1 MSKDSMNINSTNTPR
16 INPLNTNP
24 LAKHFNIKDL
34 LTFALPSVLVI
45 VSMSIF
51 GIIDGFFVANYVG
64 TAAFAAVNLMIP
76 VLIGFGAV
84 GFMLGAGGSAIVA
97 KTLGEGKAGL
107 ANTYFSLIIV
117 YFTLFGVIIS
127 ALGFLFT
134 PEIAALLGS
143 EGELLE
149 SCVVYGRILF
159 AITPAFILQQAFL
172 SFFSVVNKPNL
183 SFQISLIA
191 GLCNVVLD
199 FVLIVVCE
207 LGILGAA
214 VATAVAWLIAG
225 MFPLVYFMRK
235 SEIALRL
242 DILQGL
248 KAIKAHSVVLFRT
261 CVNGSSEMVSQL
273 SLSLVN
279 ILYNYQLMRLVGQDG
294 IAAFGVVMYLNII
307 FCALFRGYS
316 IASSQTISFQYGAG
330 DKKELA
336 SLLQKSLTIMAVCGV
351 GVFVFC
357 QAFAKPLSYIFV
369 SYDES
374 LLELT
379 VSACKIYGIAYIFM
393 GLNIWTSAFFTAL
406 NNGVVSAIIAFLRT
420 FVFQVLC
427 VLILPLFLGVNG
439 IFGAVIVAEFLSFL
453 VILYYLATQRT
464 KYGYV

>member
-1 MSKDSMNINSTNTPR
+1 
-16 INPLNTNP
+16 
-24 LAKHFNIKDL
+24 
-34 LTFALPSVLVI
+34 
-45 VSMSIF
+45 MSIF

-127 ALGFLFT
+127 AIGFLFT
-134 PEIAALLGS
+134 PEIAIALGS

-159 AITPAFILQQAFL
+159 AITPSFILQQAFL

-191 GLCNVVLD
+191 GLCNVILD
-199 FVLIVVCE
+199 FILIVVCE

-214 VATAVAWLIAG
+214 VATAVAWLSAG
-225 MFPLVYFMRK
+225 VFPLVYFMQRHENVALK
-235 SEIALRL
+235 LEI
-242 DILQGL
+242 IQGL
-248 KAIKAHSVVLFRT
+248 QAIKAHSLILFRT

-294 IAAFGVVMYLNII
+294 IAAFGVVMY
-307 FCALFRGYS
+307 
-316 IASSQTISFQYGAG
+316 
-330 DKKELA
+330 
-336 SLLQKSLTIMAVCGV
+336 
-351 GVFVFC
+351 
-357 QAFAKPLSYIFV
+357 
-369 SYDES
+369 
-374 LLELT
+374 
-379 VSACKIYGIAYIFM
+379 
-393 GLNIWTSAFFTAL
+393 
-406 NNGVVSAIIAFLRT
+406 
-420 FVFQVLC
+420 
-427 VLILPLFLGVNG
+427 
-439 IFGAVIVAEFLSFL
+439 
-453 VILYYLATQRT
+453 
-464 KYGYV
+464 

>member
-1 MSKDSMNINSTNTPR
+1 MSRDSININPTNTPR

-127 ALGFLFT
+127 TLGFLFT

-191 GLCNVVLD
+191 GLCNVILD

-214 VATAVAWLIAG
+214 VATAVAWLSAG
-225 MFPLVYFMRK
+225 VFPLVYFMQRHENVALK
-235 SEIALRL
+235 LEI
-242 DILQGL
+242 IQGFQ
-248 KAIKAHSVVLFRT
+248 AIKAHSVILFRT

-273 SLSLVN
+273 SLL
-279 ILYNYQLMRLVGQDG
+279 
-294 IAAFGVVMYLNII
+294 
-307 FCALFRGYS
+307 S
-316 IASSQTISFQYGAG
+316 I
-330 DKKELA
+330 
-336 SLLQKSLTIMAVCGV
+336 
-351 GVFVFC
+351 
-357 QAFAKPLSYIFV
+357 
-369 SYDES
+369 
-374 LLELT
+374 
-379 VSACKIYGIAYIFM
+379 
-393 GLNIWTSAFFTAL
+393 FFTIT
-406 NNGVVSAIIAFLRT
+406 N
-420 FVFQVLC
+420 LC
-427 VLILPLFLGVNG
+427 VLWGKMGLPP
-439 IFGAVIVAEFLSFL
+439 L
-453 VILYYLATQRT
+453 VW
-464 KYGYV
+464 